1 MEVHEKVD
9 DGREEVLCRVGEE
22 RLRTAFLLAA
32 ALVERCQQGS
42 RRFRSRRKVGD
53 VLPLY
58 GIDAVGILHIG
69 KVDGAETAVGR
80 QPAGLPVLAELV
92 EERLGKRGVLEVIDH
107 HGEPLG
113 GVLPDERVND
123 TEGLS
128 RTGRSQHNCPTE
140 RVDDVYPSPVHLPF
154 PIVYHG
160 NVHRIVV
167 GDQCLRLLERL
178 VLEVEAVF
186 AHLVVVIL
194 GDAVQPLM
202 HQHGADNRAD
212 GVEDAV
218 GRETEPADAEI
229 HPVEHEAQPDKGQ
242 PGQHGI
248 DHHRAHIELQ
258 RLLRLGADTDDA
270 DAHQLRHLAARY
282 GVEYLETPQQIE
294 NELRDAVV
302 RRDRQ
307 VHHNLYNQEDV
318 NATAEIVVHLLLFPC
333 LFKCHA
339 FCFVYKW
346 LKRNSHSKQQPV
358 AERVAVQEV
367 HVVLLYQG
375 ELPAVTEYIAVFKPS
390 LQSDEEPFLH
400 RAELRAEAETQHTVL
415 IAHQPVLVD
424 DAAVPIVAFPEILF
438 LPMGAGLAV
447 QFHGIP
453 V

>member
-1 MEVHEKVD
+1 MEVHEEVD
-9 DGREEVLCRVGEE
+9 DGREEVLRRVGEE

-58 GIDAVGILHIG
+58 GIDAVGILQIG

-80 QPAGLPVLAELV
+80 QPAGLLVLAELV

-107 HGEPLG
+107 HGEALG
-113 GVLPDERVND
+113 CVLPDERVDD
-123 TEGLS
+123 TERLA
-128 RTGRSQHNCPTE
+128 RTGRSQHNRPTE
-140 RVDDVYPSPVHLPF
+140 RVDDVYPSPVHLPL

-160 NVHRIVV
+160 DVHRIVV
-167 GDQCLRLLERL
+167 GDKILRLLERL

-194 GDAVQPLM
+194 GNTVQPLM
-202 HQHGADNRAD
+202 HQHGAHYGTDD
-212 GVEDAV
+212 VEDAV
-218 GRETEPADAEI
+218 GREAEPADAEI

-248 DHHRAHIELQ
+248 DHHRAHVELQ
-258 RLLRLGADTDDA
+258 RLLRFRPYADNA

-302 RRDRQ
+302 RRDGQ
-307 VHHNLYNQEDV
+307 VHHNLYDKEDV
-318 NATAEIVVHLLLFPC
+318 YAAAEVVVHLLLFPC
-333 LFKCHA
+333 LFKSHA
-339 FCFVYKW
+339 FCLVYKW
-346 LKRNSHSKQQPV
+346 LKRNFHSKQQPV
-358 AERVAVQEV
+358 AERVAMQEV
-367 HVVLLYQG
+367 HIVLLYQG
-375 ELPAVTEYIAVFKPS
+375 ELPAVLEHIAVFKSS
-390 LQSDEEPFLH
+390 LQPDEEPFLH
-400 RAELRAEAETQHTVL
+400 RAELRPEAETEHPVL
-415 IAHQPVLVD
+415 VAYQPVLVD
-424 DAAVPIVAFPEILF
+424 DAAVPIVTFPEILF
-438 LPMGAGLAV
+438 MPMGAGLAV
-447 QFHGIP
+447 QLHGIP